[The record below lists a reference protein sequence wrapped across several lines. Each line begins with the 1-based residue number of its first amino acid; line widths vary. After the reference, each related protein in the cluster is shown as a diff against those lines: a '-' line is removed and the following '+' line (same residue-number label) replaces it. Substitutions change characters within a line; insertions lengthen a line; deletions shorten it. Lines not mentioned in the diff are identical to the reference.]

1 MIISALINVATAISI
16 TSSNPTTLVFND
28 PIQYVSIGKTG
39 DFSFHLNNNKKV
51 IVIQPL
57 KDIKMAEMIV
67 LTDEKN
73 YQFKIHSVSDHAQ
86 NYYQIT
92 NGHPNGS
99 YTLIKAENGIELF
112 EGVSSMLLKN
122 KTNSDQYVNDEL
134 VKSQSTINLPKGG
147 SVYINEK
154 RIL

>member
-57 KDIKMAEMIV
+57 REIKSAEMIV

-73 YQFKIHSVSDHAQ
+73 YQFKIHSV
-86 NYYQIT
+86 
-92 NGHPNGS
+92 
-99 YTLIKAENGIELF
+99 
-112 EGVSSMLLKN
+112 
-122 KTNSDQYVNDEL
+122 
-134 VKSQSTINLPKGG
+134 
-147 SVYINEK
+147 
-154 RIL
+154 